1 MFGVIGFVAR
11 RRLKACK
18 QRLENLFFG
27 WIRFASGNPADG
39 DVSAGDAIQRAFRI
53 ARQVTCDEK
62 KHAKHYRD
70 YAHCPDSHSDYKRS
84 GKRQVPARF
93 WLAEPRRILSFEPM
107 EFSPQQDAALKAV
120 SRWLRDGRPQVF
132 RLFGYAGTG
141 KTTLARHFAEHVDG
155 SVQFAAFT
163 GKAAQ
168 VLRSKGAVNARTIHS
183 LIYRPRG
190 EEAVSDESTGRTT
203 MSPTFSLNRQSPVAK
218 AALIVIDECS
228 MVDEA
233 LGRDLMSFGT
243 PILVLGDP
251 GQLPPISG
259 GGFFTDHEPDILLTE
274 IHRQARD
281 NPIIRLALDVREGRE
296 FMQGNYGTAQVIG
309 KADVTQDLVLA
320 ADQVL
325 VGANRT
331 RRLYNRRIRALKGY
345 EGETPVVG
353 DKLVCL
359 RNDPA
364 KGLLNGSLWKV
375 MTSSRETV
383 KPGINLLV
391 SPEED
396 DPDRGVSKIKL
407 LKAAFEEPESDIP
420 WSTKKR
426 YDDFDFGYAL
436 TVHKAQGSQWDNVVL
451 FDESYAFKDTRQR
464 WLYTAI
470 TRAAERLTVVR

>member
-1 MFGVIGFVAR
+1 M
-11 RRLKACK
+11 
-18 QRLENLFFG
+18 Q
-27 WIRFASGNPADG
+27 
-39 DVSAGDAIQRAFRI
+39 
-53 ARQVTCDEK
+53 
-62 KHAKHYRD
+62 
-70 YAHCPDSHSDYKRS
+70 
-84 GKRQVPARF
+84 
-93 WLAEPRRILSFEPM
+93 
-107 EFSPQQDAALKAV
+107 FSPQQDAALKAV
-120 SRWLRDGRPQVF
+120 DRWLKEGRKPIF

-168 VLRSKGAVNARTIHS
+168 VLRSKGATNARTLHS

-190 EEAVSDESTGRTT
+190 EEAVEDETTGKT
-203 MSPTFSLNRQSPVAK
+203 SIAPTFSLNRQSPVAK
-218 AALIVIDECS
+218 AKLVVVDECS
-228 MVDEA
+228 MVDEQ

-251 GQLPPISG
+251 AQLPPISG
-259 GGFFTDHEPDILLTE
+259 GGFFTEHEPDHLLTE

-281 NPIIRLALDVREGRE
+281 NPIIRLALEVREGRE
-296 FMQGNYGTAQVIG
+296 IEYGEYGAARVIG
-309 KADVTQDLVLA
+309 RDEVNQDLVLS

-325 VGANRT
+325 VGTNRT
-331 RRLYNRRIRALKGY
+331 RRRYNQRLRQLKGFDASY
-345 EGETPVVG
+345 PQAG

-396 DPDRGVSKIKL
+396 DPDRGVAKIKL
-407 LKAAFEEPESDIP
+407 LKAAFENPDEEIP
-420 WSTKKR
+420 WQQKKR
-426 YDDFDFGYAL
+426 FDDFDYGYAL
-436 TVHKAQGSQWDNVVL
+436 TVHKAQGSQWNEVVL
-451 FDESYAFKDTRQR
+451 FDESFAFRETRQR

>member
-1 MFGVIGFVAR
+1 M
-11 RRLKACK
+11 
-18 QRLENLFFG
+18 Q
-27 WIRFASGNPADG
+27 
-39 DVSAGDAIQRAFRI
+39 
-53 ARQVTCDEK
+53 
-62 KHAKHYRD
+62 
-70 YAHCPDSHSDYKRS
+70 
-84 GKRQVPARF
+84 
-93 WLAEPRRILSFEPM
+93 
-107 EFSPQQDAALKAV
+107 FSPQQDAALKAV
-120 SRWLRDGRPQVF
+120 DRWLKEGGKPIF

-168 VLRSKGAVNARTIHS
+168 VLRSKGANNARTLHS

-190 EEAVSDESTGRTT
+190 EETVEDESTGKT
-203 MSPTFSLNRQSPVAK
+203 SIAPTFSLNRQSPVAK
-218 AALIVIDECS
+218 AKLIVVDECS
-228 MVDEA
+228 MVDEQ
-233 LGRDLMSFGT
+233 LGRDLMTFGT

-251 GQLPPISG
+251 AQLPPISG
-259 GGFFTDHEPDILLTE
+259 GGFFTEHEPDHLLTE
-274 IHRQARD
+274 IHRQAQD

-296 FMQGNYGTAQVIG
+296 IEYGDYGDARVIG
-309 KADVTQDLVLA
+309 RNEVDQDLVLS

-325 VGANRT
+325 VGTNRT
-331 RRLYNRRIRALKGY
+331 RRRYNQRLRELKGFDASY
-345 EGETPVVG
+345 PQAG

-396 DPDRGVSKIKL
+396 DPDRGVAKIKL
-407 LKAAFEEPESDIP
+407 LKAAFENPDEEIS
-420 WSTKKR
+420 WQQKKR
-426 YDDFDFGYAL
+426 FDDFDYGYAL
-436 TVHKAQGSQWDNVVL
+436 TVHKAQGSQWNEVVL
-451 FDESYAFKDTRQR
+451 FDESYAFRDTRQR

-470 TRAAERLTVVR
+470 TRAAERLTIVR

>member
-1 MFGVIGFVAR
+1 M
-11 RRLKACK
+11 
-18 QRLENLFFG
+18 Q
-27 WIRFASGNPADG
+27 
-39 DVSAGDAIQRAFRI
+39 
-53 ARQVTCDEK
+53 
-62 KHAKHYRD
+62 
-70 YAHCPDSHSDYKRS
+70 
-84 GKRQVPARF
+84 
-93 WLAEPRRILSFEPM
+93 
-107 EFSPQQDAALKAV
+107 FSPQQDAALKAV
-120 SRWLRDGRPQVF
+120 SRWLKEGRSPIF

-155 SVQFAAFT
+155 QVQFAAFT

-168 VLRSKGAVNARTIHS
+168 VLRARGATNARTLHS

-190 EEAVSDESTGRTT
+190 EEAVEDETTGKT
-203 MSPTFSLNRQSPVAK
+203 SINPTFSLNRQSPVAR
-218 AALIVIDECS
+218 AALIVVDECS
-228 MVDEA
+228 MVDEE

-251 GQLPPISG
+251 AQLPPISG
-259 GGFFTDHEPDILLTE
+259 GGFFTEHEPDHLLTE

-281 NPIIRLALDVREGRE
+281 NPIIRLAMDVREGRE
-296 FMQGNYGTAQVIG
+296 FAKGDYGTAQVIG
-309 KADVTQDLVLA
+309 KEDVDQELVLE

-325 VGANRT
+325 VGTNRT
-331 RRLYNRRIRALKGY
+331 RRRYNQRLRQLKGFDASY
-345 EGETPVVG
+345 PQAG

-396 DPDRGVSKIKL
+396 DPDRGVAKIKL
-407 LKAAFEEPESDIP
+407 LKAAFEDPDSEIP
-420 WSTKKR
+420 WQLKR
-426 YDDFDFGYAL
+426 RFDDFDYGYAL
-436 TVHKAQGSQWDNVVL
+436 TVHKAQGSQWNNVVL
-451 FDESYAFKDTRQR
+451 FDESFAFRDTRQR

>member
-1 MFGVIGFVAR
+1 M
-11 RRLKACK
+11 
-18 QRLENLFFG
+18 Q
-27 WIRFASGNPADG
+27 
-39 DVSAGDAIQRAFRI
+39 
-53 ARQVTCDEK
+53 
-62 KHAKHYRD
+62 
-70 YAHCPDSHSDYKRS
+70 
-84 GKRQVPARF
+84 
-93 WLAEPRRILSFEPM
+93 
-107 EFSPQQDAALKAV
+107 FSPQQDAALTAV
-120 SRWLRDGRPQVF
+120 ARWLKGGQGQIF

-141 KTTLARHFAEHVDG
+141 KTTLARYFAEQVDG
-155 SVQFAAFT
+155 QVQFAAFT

-168 VLRSKGAVNARTIHS
+168 VLRSKGATNARTIHS

-190 EEAVSDESTGRTT
+190 EEAVSDEATGKTS
-203 MSPTFSLNRQSPVAK
+203 MSPTFSINRQSPIAK
-218 AALIVIDECS
+218 AKLVIIDECS
-228 MVDEA
+228 MVDEE

-251 GQLPPISG
+251 AQLPPISG
-259 GGFFTDHEPDILLTE
+259 GGFFTEHEPDHLLTE

-296 FMQGNYGTAQVIG
+296 FMRGDYGTARVIG
-309 KADVTQDLVLA
+309 KEEVNQEMVLK

-325 VGANRT
+325 VGTNRT
-331 RRLYNRRIRALKGY
+331 RRRYNQRLRELKGF
-345 EGETPVVG
+345 TADFPQAG

-396 DPDRGVSKIKL
+396 DPDRGVAKIKL
-407 LKAAFEEPESDIP
+407 LKAAFENPDEEIP
-420 WSTKKR
+420 WQQKKR
-426 YDDFDFGYAL
+426 FDDFDYGYAL

-451 FDESYAFKDTRQR
+451 FDESFAFRDTRQR

-470 TRAAERLTVVR
+470 TRAAQRLTVVR

>member
-1 MFGVIGFVAR
+1 M
-11 RRLKACK
+11 K
-18 QRLENLFFG
+18 
-27 WIRFASGNPADG
+27 
-39 DVSAGDAIQRAFRI
+39 
-53 ARQVTCDEK
+53 
-62 KHAKHYRD
+62 
-70 YAHCPDSHSDYKRS
+70 
-84 GKRQVPARF
+84 
-93 WLAEPRRILSFEPM
+93 
-107 EFSPQQDAALKAV
+107 FSPQQDDALQAV
-120 SRWLRDGRPQVF
+120 AKWLAGGRSQIF

-141 KTTLARHFAEHVDG
+141 KTTLARYFAEHVDG
-155 SVQFAAFT
+155 DVQFAAFT

-168 VLRSKGAVNARTIHS
+168 VLRSKGASNARTIHS

-190 EEAVSDESTGRTT
+190 EEAVEDETTGRT
-203 MSPTFSLNRQSPVAK
+203 MVSPTFSLNRQSPIMKAK
-218 AALIVIDECS
+218 LIIIDECS

-259 GGFFTDHEPDILLTE
+259 GGFFTDHEPDFLLTE

-281 NPIIRLALDVREGRE
+281 NPIIQLALDVREGRE
-296 FMQGNYGTAQVIG
+296 FSFGDYGDARVISRNE
-309 KADVTQDLVLA
+309 VNSDLVTS

-325 VGANRT
+325 VGTNRT
-331 RRLYNRRIRALKGY
+331 RRRYNQRLRELKGFDALY
-345 EGETPVVG
+345 PQAG

-391 SPEED
+391 SPEDD
-396 DPDRGVSKIKL
+396 DPDRGVAKIKL
-407 LKAAFEEPESDIP
+407 LKAAFDEPDGEIP
-420 WSTKKR
+420 WQTKKR
-426 YDDFDFGYAL
+426 YDDFDYGYAL
-436 TVHKAQGSQWDNVVL
+436 TVHKAQGSQWNEVVL
-451 FDESYAFKDTRQR
+451 FDESFAFRDTRSR

-470 TRAAERLTVVR
+470 TRAAERLTIVR